1 MMVVRIFNAP
11 LGMTLSR
18 EEKKSPKSYF
28 VSSGANIQMRSF
40 LKAGPFFD
48 FVQKHQKS
56 VVCYNQTNSH
66 ILEVLFVIEK
76 GYVCDETGDSVDVK

>member
-1 MMVVRIFNAP
+1 
-11 LGMTLSR
+11 
-18 EEKKSPKSYF
+18 
-28 VSSGANIQMRSF
+28 MRSF